1 VPYALPVGTTKEL
14 LNMSMRFGKCCQIS
28 GFLLLV
34 AMLFAGFSVYSYS
47 PEDPAWNQYVSD
59 GQDHVQN
66 LGGAVGAALADIG
79 LQGLGSSVVLLL
91 GMGLWAG
98 WSLMRQRLQ
107 RTVEVVCRGLILV
120 AAVSTGTHIMFGQD
134 PFFGPA
140 FLAGGV
146 SGQWLAAICLNYFN
160 TFGALLISLAAVVLS
175 LFVGVNFSIRSMW
188 RRQVGTHI
196 LQMPNGL
203 RRGRPYPQLG
213 YAWLRRAVAGCI
225 STTQRSWQW
234 LLQWLDDGEE
244 GRRERPAAI
253 DPLLVDDDEEDWEID
268 DGEEEAIE
276 EGSTGDRPV
285 AVPAVGP
292 PRSRPTVKPAI
303 EITPAESTARW
314 RAKRKRGRESDLL
327 PPLDLLDEP
336 EAHTQRQAVEELE
349 EQARFLE
356 EKLGDFGITG
366 EVVHV
371 QQGPVITMFEY
382 APAAGIKV
390 SRIVNLQD
398 DLALVLRALSVRVV
412 APIPGKAAVGIEVPN
427 KYHEIVRLREVLNAN
442 VLPPEASKLSLALG
456 RDITGA
462 PFVTDLAKT
471 PHLLIAGATGA
482 GKSVGLNCMICS
494 MLFRATPEEVRL
506 IMIDP
511 KMLELSIYEGVP
523 HLLVPVV
530 TNPKQAALAL
540 RRVVEEMER
549 RYQLLAAKGVRNIAQ
564 YNDALEREA
573 AAGHTSGRAVDADMC
588 TEMYES
594 PMEEKLPYLVVVIDE
609 LSDLMM
615 VSSKEVED
623 SLTRIAQM
631 ARAAGIHL
639 IVATQR
645 PSVDVLTGVIKANFP
660 ARLSFQVTSKTDSRT
675 ILDAN
680 GAEKLLGRGDML
692 FLAPGT
698 SKPQRAHSA
707 FVSEAEI
714 NRLVEAWKR
723 VDQPQYDERFLVPSE
738 EQTGV
743 AGREEE
749 EYDEKYDEAVALVAA
764 TGQASISMV
773 QRRLRVGY
781 NRAARMIEIME
792 KEGLVG
798 PSDGVK
804 PREVLVRKSYDFDR
818 D

>member
-1 VPYALPVGTTKEL
+1 
-14 LNMSMRFGKCCQIS
+14 MSMKLGKLYQIS

-47 PEDPAWNQYVSD
+47 PEDPAWNQYVSS
-59 GQDHVQN
+59 GQDRVHN
-66 LGGAVGAALADIG
+66 LGGAVGAALADVG
-79 LQGLGSSVVLLL
+79 LQSLGSSIVLFL
-91 GMGLWAG
+91 GTGVLAG
-98 WSLMRQRLQ
+98 WSLMRQHVRRAL
-107 RTVEVVCRGLILV
+107 EVVCRGLILV
-120 AAVSTGTHIMFGQD
+120 AAVSTGSHILFGRD

-140 FLAGGV
+140 ILAGGV
-146 SGQWLAAICLNYFN
+146 SGQWLAAIGLNYLN
-160 TFGALLISLAAVVLS
+160 TFGALLIAMAAAVLA
-175 LFVGVNFSIRSMW
+175 LFVGVNVSIGRLWHPPAW
-188 RRQVGTHI
+188 RHLMQRPTWLSHCR
-196 LQMPNGL
+196 QMPQ
-203 RRGRPYPQLG
+203 RA
-213 YAWLRRAVAGCI
+213 YAWLLSVVGGLAATCQKLWQPI
-225 STTQRSWQW
+225 SV
-234 LLQWLDDGEE
+234 WLDDETE
-244 GRRERPAAI
+244 DERTASHAAL
-253 DPLLVDDDEEDWEID
+253 DPLID
-268 DGEEEAIE
+268 DAPD
-276 EGSTGDRPV
+276 TDRNIADWDFEDKDDIDDVPV
-285 AVPAVGP
+285 AARPTIEPAVD
-292 PRSRPTVKPAI
+292 
-303 EITPAESTARW
+303 ITPPAR
-314 RAKRKRGRESDLL
+314 RKAKRQRGLGSDRL
-327 PPLDLLDEP
+327 PPLELLDEP
-336 EAHTQRQAVEELE
+336 EPQTQRQPLEELE

-356 EKLGDFGITG
+356 ERLGDFGITG

-382 APAAGIKV
+382 APASGVKV

-427 KYHEIVRLREVLNAN
+427 KHHEVVRLREVLDSN
-442 VLPPEASKLSLALG
+442 VIPAETSKLTLALG

-462 PFVTDLAKT
+462 PMATDLAKT

-549 RYQLLAAKGVRNIAQ
+549 RYQLLAAKGVRNISQ
-564 YNDALEREA
+564 YNDALDHDA
-573 AAGHTSGRAVDADMC
+573 ANGHASGRRVDRDMP
-588 TEMYES
+588 EMQDEPS
-594 PMEEKLPYLVVVIDE
+594 EEKLPYLVVVIDE

-631 ARAAGIHL
+631 ARASGIHL

-660 ARLSFQVTSKTDSRT
+660 ARLSFQVTSKIDSRT

-698 SKPQRAHSA
+698 SKPQRVHSA
-707 FVSEAEI
+707 FVSETEI
-714 NRLVEAWKR
+714 NRLVEAWKGI
-723 VDQPQYDERFLVPSE
+723 DQPQYDERFLVPAE
-738 EQTGV
+738 EHTE
-743 AGREEE
+743 AGGEE

-792 KEGLVG
+792 KEGIVG

-804 PREVLVRKSYDFDR
+804 PRDVLVRKSFDYDGAE
-818 D
+818 

>member
-1 VPYALPVGTTKEL
+1 
-14 LNMSMRFGKCCQIS
+14 MSMRLGKLCQIS

-34 AMLFAGFSVYSYS
+34 AMLYAVFSVYSYS
-47 PEDPAWNQYVSD
+47 PGDPAWNQYVSYGED
-59 GQDHVQN
+59 RVQN

-79 LQGLGSSVVLLL
+79 LQGLGSSVLVLL

-98 WSLMRQRLQ
+98 WSLMHQRLQ

-120 AAVSTGTHIMFGQD
+120 AAVSTGTHIIFGQD
-134 PFFGPA
+134 PFFGPP

-160 TFGALLISLAAVVLS
+160 TFGALLISLAAVVLA
-175 LFVGVNFSIRSMW
+175 LFIGVNYKFSGKSM
-188 RRQVGTHI
+188 RGRKKGEAR
-196 LQMPNGL
+196 LQMPLLQIPDWLRRFCAYPQWGYAGL
-203 RRGRPYPQLG
+203 RRAIIGTV
-213 YAWLRRAVAGCI
+213 AAV
-225 STTQRSWQW
+225 QQSWQW
-234 LLQWLDDGEE
+234 LLTWLDDGKEE
-244 GRRERPAAI
+244 HIERPAAI
-253 DPLLVDDDEEDWEID
+253 DPMIVEDDEADW
-268 DGEEEAIE
+268 DGEDDEAEELE
-276 EGSTGDRPV
+276 VMSMGGRPV
-285 AVPAVGP
+285 AVPAATSS
-292 PRSRPTVKPAI
+292 RSRPTVKPAI
-303 EITPAESTARW
+303 DITPAEPASR
-314 RAKRKRGRESDLL
+314 RPQRKRGDAPDRL
-327 PPLDLLDEP
+327 PSLDLLDEP
-336 EAHTQRQAVEELE
+336 EPHTERQAVEELE

-356 EKLGDFGITG
+356 EKLSDFGISG

-382 APAAGIKV
+382 APASGIKV

-427 KYHEIVRLREVLNAN
+427 KHHEIVRLREVLNAD
-442 VLPPEASKLSLALG
+442 VLPPKASKLSLALG
-456 RDITGA
+456 RDISGA

-530 TNPKQAALAL
+530 TNPKQAAVAL

-549 RYQLLAAKGVRNIAQ
+549 RYQLLAAKGVRNISG
-564 YNDALEREA
+564 YNEALDREA
-573 AAGHTSGRAVDADMC
+573 AAGHASGRQAEADI
-588 TEMYES
+588 EDGLG
-594 PMEEKLPYLVVVIDE
+594 EEKLPYLVVVIDE

-698 SKPQRAHSA
+698 SKPQRVHSA
-707 FVSEAEI
+707 FVSEVDI
-714 NRLVEAWKR
+714 NRLVEAWKS
-723 VDQPQYDERFLVPSE
+723 VDQPQYDERFLVSSD
-738 EQTGV
+738 EQGG
-743 AGREEE
+743 ADGPEEE

-804 PREVLVRKSYDFDR
+804 PREVLVRKSYDFDN

>member
-1 VPYALPVGTTKEL
+1 
-14 LNMSMRFGKCCQIS
+14 MSMRLGKLYQIS
-28 GFLLLV
+28 GFVLLV

-47 PEDPAWNQYVSD
+47 PDDPAWNQYVSYGED
-59 GQDHVQN
+59 RVQN
-66 LGGAVGAALADIG
+66 LGGAVGAALADIA
-79 LQGLGSSVVLLL
+79 LQGLGSSVVVVL

-98 WSLMRQRLQ
+98 WSLMQQRLK
-107 RTVEVVCRGLILV
+107 RVVEVLCRGLILV
-120 AAVSTGTHIMFGQD
+120 ASVSTGTHIIFGQD
-134 PFFGPA
+134 PFFGPT

-160 TFGALLISLAAVVLS
+160 TFGALLICLAAAVLS
-175 LFVGVNFSIRSMW
+175 LFVGVDAPRMA
-188 RRQVGTHI
+188 RRERREAGPTRW
-196 LQMPNGL
+196 QMPTWHLPHGL
-203 RRGRPYPQLG
+203 GQCGTYPQRG
-213 YAWLRRAVAGCI
+213 YAWLRRVVTDAVSAG
-225 STTQRSWQW
+225 QRGWQW
-234 LLQWLDDGEE
+234 LLTWLDDGGDEAARGE
-244 GRRERPAAI
+244 GERPVAI
-253 DPLLVDDDEEDWEID
+253 DPLIVDDASDWDLDDDE
-268 DGEEEAIE
+268 
-276 EGSTGDRPV
+276 
-285 AVPAVGP
+285 AVGAVAKGKRP
-292 PRSRPTVKPAI
+292 AAAAVKSPQSRPTVKPAI
-303 EITPAESTARW
+303 DIAPTEPAARR
-314 RAKRKRGRESDLL
+314 RAKRSGGHASDRL

-336 EAHTQRQAVEELE
+336 APHTQRQAVEELE

-356 EKLGDFGITG
+356 EKLGDFGISG

-382 APAAGIKV
+382 APASGIKV

-427 KYHEIVRLREVLNAN
+427 KHHEIVRLREVLNAD
-442 VLPPEASKLSLALG
+442 VLPADASKLSLALG

-549 RYQLLAAKGVRNIAQ
+549 RYQLLAAKGVRNISG
-564 YNDALEREA
+564 YNAALDREA
-573 AAGHTSGRAVDADMC
+573 ASTKPADPDIDDAFA
-588 TEMYES
+588 
-594 PMEEKLPYLVVVIDE
+594 EEKLPYLVVVIDE

-631 ARAAGIHL
+631 ARASGIHL

-675 ILDAN
+675 ILDGN

-698 SKPQRAHSA
+698 SKPQRVHSA
-707 FVSEAEI
+707 FVSEEEI
-714 NRLVEAWKR
+714 NRMVEAWKS
-723 VDQPQYDERFLVPSE
+723 VDQPQYDERFLVSLE
-738 EQTGV
+738 EQGG
-743 AGREEE
+743 ADGPEEE
-749 EYDEKYDEAVALVAA
+749 AYDEKYDEAVALVAA

-804 PREVLVRKSYDFDR
+804 PREVLVRKSYDFDG

>member
-1 VPYALPVGTTKEL
+1 
-14 LNMSMRFGKCCQIS
+14 MSMRLDKLYQIS
-28 GFLLLV
+28 GFVLLV

-47 PEDPAWNQYVSD
+47 PDDPAWNQYVSYGED
-59 GQDHVQN
+59 RVQN

-79 LQGLGSSVVLLL
+79 LQGLGSSVVLFL
-91 GMGLWAG
+91 GMGLWAA
-98 WSLMRQRLQ
+98 WALMQQRLQ
-107 RTVEVVCRGLILV
+107 RVVEVVCRGLILV
-120 AAVSTGTHIMFGQD
+120 AAVSTGTHIIFGQD
-134 PFFGPA
+134 PFFGSP

-146 SGQWLAAICLNYFN
+146 SGQWLAAVCLNYFN
-160 TFGALLISLAAVVLS
+160 TFGALLLCLSAVVLS
-175 LFVGVNFSIRSMW
+175 LFVGVNFSLDTLW
-188 RRQVGTHI
+188 RHPEGERRW
-196 LQMPNGL
+196 QMPSLHLPHWL
-203 RRGRPYPQLG
+203 RQCGTYPQRGL
-213 YAWLRRAVAGCI
+213 AWLRGVVLGAVAAG
-225 STTQRSWQW
+225 QRGWQW
-234 LLQWLDDGEE
+234 LLMWLDDGGEE
-244 GRRERPAAI
+244 PVERPVAI
-253 DPLLVDDDEEDWEID
+253 DPLIVDDDAADWDVD
-268 DGEEEAIE
+268 DLEAIE
-276 EGSTGDRPV
+276 STAVPV
-285 AVPAVGP
+285 AATAVKSSRS
-292 PRSRPTVKPAI
+292 RSRPTVKPAVD
-303 EITPAESTARW
+303 ITPAESASGRRT
-314 RAKRKRGRESDLL
+314 KRKRGRESDRL
-327 PPLDLLDEP
+327 PSLDLLDEP
-336 EAHTQRQAVEELE
+336 EPHTQRQAVEELE

-356 EKLGDFGITG
+356 EKFGDFGISG

-382 APAAGIKV
+382 APASGIKV

-427 KYHEIVRLREVLNAN
+427 KHHEIVRLREVLNAD
-442 VLPPEASKLSLALG
+442 VLPQTASKLSLALG
-456 RDITGA
+456 RDIIGA

-530 TNPKQAALAL
+530 TNPKHAALAL

-549 RYQLLAAKGVRNIAQ
+549 RYQLLAAKGVRNISG
-564 YNDALEREA
+564 YNDALDREA
-573 AAGHTSGRAVDADMC
+573 AAKKQVDTDIDDAFV
-588 TEMYES
+588 
-594 PMEEKLPYLVVVIDE
+594 EEKLPYLVVVIDE

-631 ARAAGIHL
+631 ARASGIHL

-675 ILDAN
+675 ILDSN

-698 SKPQRAHSA
+698 SKPQRVHSA
-707 FVSEAEI
+707 FVSEEEI
-714 NRLVEAWKR
+714 NRLVDAWKS
-723 VDQPQYDERFLVPSE
+723 VDEPQYDERFLVPSD
-738 EQTGV
+738 EQGS
-743 AGREEE
+743 ADAQEEE
-749 EYDEKYDEAVALVAA
+749 AYDEKYDEAVALVAA

-804 PREVLVRKSYDFDR
+804 PREVLVRKSYDFDA

>member
-1 VPYALPVGTTKEL
+1 
-14 LNMSMRFGKCCQIS
+14 MSMRLGKLYQIS

-47 PEDPAWNQYVSD
+47 PEDPAWNQYVSYGED
-59 GQDHVQN
+59 RVQN
-66 LGGAVGAALADIG
+66 LGGAVGAALADMG
-79 LQGLGSSVVLLL
+79 LQGLGSSVLVLIS
-91 GMGLWAG
+91 MGLWTG
-98 WSLMRQRLQ
+98 WSLMWQRLQ
-107 RTVEVVCRGLILV
+107 RTVEVLCRGLILV
-120 AAVSTGTHIMFGQD
+120 AAVSTGTHIIFGQD

-146 SGQWLAAICLNYFN
+146 SGQWLAAVCLNYFN
-160 TFGALLISLAAVVLS
+160 TFGTLLIVLAAVVLS
-175 LFVGVNFSIRSMW
+175 LFVGVNYKFSITPAK
-188 RRQVGTHI
+188 RRKKAKAG
-196 LQMPNGL
+196 LQMPVLQMPDWLRSCYAYPQRGYAGL
-203 RRGRPYPQLG
+203 RR
-213 YAWLRRAVAGCI
+213 AMTDVIAAG
-225 STTQRSWQW
+225 QERWKW
-234 LLQWLDDGEE
+234 LLSWLDDGAEDDDV
-244 GRRERPAAI
+244 RDERVARSAAI
-253 DPLLVDDDEEDWEID
+253 DPFIVEDDEADWDREDDEAEEI
-268 DGEEEAIE
+268 EVVPMRSRPSAV
-276 EGSTGDRPV
+276 STTRSS
-285 AVPAVGP
+285 
-292 PRSRPTVKPAI
+292 RSRPTVKAAVD
-303 EITPAESTARW
+303 ITPAKPVSGRP
-314 RAKRKRGRESDLL
+314 KRKRGDASDRL

-336 EAHTQRQAVEELE
+336 EPYTQRQAVEELE

-356 EKLGDFGITG
+356 EKLGDFGIAG

-382 APAAGIKV
+382 APASGIKV

-398 DLALVLRALSVRVV
+398 DLALVLRALSIRVV

-427 KYHEIVRLREVLNAN
+427 KHHEIVRLREVLNAD
-442 VLPPEASKLSLALG
+442 VLPAAASKLSLALG

-471 PHLLIAGATGA
+471 PHLLIAGATGS

-530 TNPKQAALAL
+530 TNPKQAAVAL

-549 RYQLLAAKGVRNIAQ
+549 RYQLLAARGVRNIAG
-564 YNDALEREA
+564 YNEALDREA
-573 AAGHTSGRAVDADMC
+573 ASGQGPRGQDEADLEAGFV
-588 TEMYES
+588 
-594 PMEEKLPYLVVVIDE
+594 EEKLPYLVVVIDE

-698 SKPQRAHSA
+698 SKPERVHSA
-707 FVSEAEI
+707 FVSEVEI
-714 NRLVEAWKR
+714 NRLVEAWKS
-723 VDQPQYDERFLVPSE
+723 VDQPQYDERFLVSSE
-738 EQTGV
+738 DQ
-743 AGREEE
+743 ASADGREEE

-804 PREVLVRKSYDFDR
+804 PREVLVRKSYDFDS

>member
-1 VPYALPVGTTKEL
+1 
-14 LNMSMRFGKCCQIS
+14 MSMRLGKLYQIS

-34 AMLFAGFSVYSYS
+34 AMLFAGFSVGSYS
-47 PEDPAWNQYVSD
+47 PEDPAWNQYVSY
-59 GQDHVQN
+59 GQDRVRN

-91 GMGLWAG
+91 VMGVWAG
-98 WSLMRQRLQ
+98 WSLMHQRLQ
-107 RTVEVVCRGLILV
+107 RTVEVVCRGLLLV
-120 AAVSTGTHIMFGQD
+120 AAVSTGTHILFDQD
-134 PFFGPA
+134 PFFGPS

-146 SGQWLAAICLNYFN
+146 SGQWLAAICLHYFN
-160 TFGALLISLAAVVLS
+160 TFGALLIALAAAVLA
-175 LFVGVNFSIRSMW
+175 LFVGVNFNFSIRSIW
-188 RRQVGTHI
+188 HRQDGQSFWH
-196 LQMPNGL
+196 MPDWL
-203 RRGRPYPQLG
+203 RRCCAYPQQG
-213 YAWLRRAVAGCI
+213 YAWLRGAIGRLLSMG
-225 STTQRSWQW
+225 QRGWQW
-234 LLQWLDDGEE
+234 LLMWLDDGEE
-244 GRRERPAAI
+244 EARVERPDAI
-253 DPLLVDDDEEDWEID
+253 RPLIVDDDDDDWDID
-268 DGEEEAIE
+268 DDD
-276 EGSTGDRPV
+276 GDDEMELAPVVSRPV
-285 AVPAVGP
+285 TAPAGP
-292 PRSRPTVKPAI
+292 SRSRPTVKPAVD
-303 EITPAESTARW
+303 ITPADSTARR
-314 RAKRKRGRESDLL
+314 RAKSRRSNEPDRL
-327 PPLDLLDEP
+327 PSIELLDEP
-336 EAHTQRQAVEELE
+336 EPQTQRQPLEELE
-349 EQARFLE
+349 AQARFLE
-356 EKLGDFGITG
+356 EKLGDFGIAG

-382 APAAGIKV
+382 APASGIKV

-427 KYHEIVRLREVLNAN
+427 KHHEIVRLREVLGSD
-442 VLPPEASKLSLALG
+442 VLPPTASKLTLALG
-456 RDITGA
+456 RAITGA
-462 PFVTDLAKT
+462 PMVTDLAKT
-471 PHLLIAGATGA
+471 PHLLIAGATGS

-549 RYQLLAAKGVRNIAQ
+549 RYQLLAAKGVRNISQ
-564 YNDALEREA
+564 YNQALDDEA
-573 AAGHTSGRAVDADMC
+573 ATDRASGRQVEDDPDESAV
-588 TEMYES
+588 
-594 PMEEKLPYLVVVIDE
+594 EEKLPYLVVVIDE

-660 ARLSFQVTSKTDSRT
+660 ARLSFQVTSKIDSRT

-698 SKPQRAHSA
+698 SKPQRVHSA
-707 FVSEAEI
+707 FVSETEI
-714 NRLVEAWKR
+714 HRLVEAWKS
-723 VDQPQYDERFLVPSE
+723 VDQPQYDERFMVSSE
-738 EQTGV
+738 EQSG
-743 AGREEE
+743 ADGQDEE

-804 PREVLVRKSYDFDR
+804 PREVLVRKSYDFDG

>member
-1 VPYALPVGTTKEL
+1 
-14 LNMSMRFGKCCQIS
+14 MSMRLGKLCQIS

-47 PEDPAWNQYVSD
+47 PDDPAWNQYVSYGRD
-59 GQDHVQN
+59 RVQN
-66 LGGAVGAALADIG
+66 LGGVVGAALADIG

-91 GMGLWAG
+91 GMGLLAG

-120 AAVSTGTHIMFGQD
+120 AAVSTGTHIIFGED
-134 PFFGPA
+134 PFFGPS

-146 SGQWLAAICLNYFN
+146 SGQWLAAVCLHYFN
-160 TFGALLISLAAVVLS
+160 TFGALLMALAAVVLS
-175 LFVGVNFSIRSMW
+175 LFVGVNFPARSVW
-188 RRQVGTHI
+188 HRQKGPHVF
-196 LQMPNGL
+196 
-203 RRGRPYPQLG
+203 QLP
-213 YAWLRRAVAGCI
+213 AWLRHGYTCLQRAYMWLRNALAVSLAA
-225 STTQRSWQW
+225 SQWSWNW
-234 LLQWLDDGEE
+234 LLQWLDDED
-244 GRRERPAAI
+244 ERFTPSDAI
-253 DPLLVDDDEEDWEID
+253 NPFIVDDDAWDD
-268 DGEEEAIE
+268 DGIAAEKRETA
-276 EGSTGDRPV
+276 STRNPPL
-285 AVPAVGP
+285 AVPAASQ
-292 PRSRPTVKPAI
+292 PRPRPTVKPAVD
-303 EITPAESTARW
+303 ITPAEPISPR
-314 RAKRKRGRESDLL
+314 RAKRGRESDHL
-327 PPLDLLDEP
+327 PSLDLLDEP
-336 EAHTQRQAVEELE
+336 EPHAQRQALEELE

-356 EKLGDFGITG
+356 EKLGDFGISG

-382 APAAGIKV
+382 APASGVKV

-427 KYHEIVRLREVLNAN
+427 KHHEIVRLREVLNAK
-442 VLPPEASKLSLALG
+442 VLPPSASKLSLALG

-564 YNDALEREA
+564 YNEALDREA
-573 AAGHTSGRAVDADMC
+573 ATSRTSARHVDTDMDDDLHG
-588 TEMYES
+588 S
-594 PMEEKLPYLVVVIDE
+594 LMEDKLPYLVVVIDE

-631 ARAAGIHL
+631 ARASGIHL

-698 SKPQRAHSA
+698 SKPQRVHSA
-707 FVSEAEI
+707 YVSEAEI
-714 NRLVEAWKR
+714 HRLVEAWKR
-723 VDQPQYDERFLVPSE
+723 VDQPQYDERFLVPAE
-738 EQTGV
+738 EQTGTN
-743 AGREEE
+743 GQEEE

>member
-1 VPYALPVGTTKEL
+1 
-14 LNMSMRFGKCCQIS
+14 MSMRFGKLCQIS

-34 AMLFAGFSVYSYS
+34 AMLFVGFSVYSYT
-47 PEDPAWNQYVSD
+47 PEDPAWNQYVSS
-59 GQDHVQN
+59 GENRVQN

-91 GMGLWAG
+91 GIGLWAG
-98 WSLMRQRLQ
+98 YALMQQCLRRMAAII
-107 RTVEVVCRGLILV
+107 CRGLLLI
-120 AAVSTGTHIMFGQD
+120 AAVSTGTQIVFGQD
-134 PFFGPA
+134 PLFGPS

-146 SGQWLAAICLNYFN
+146 SGQWLAEIGLNYFN
-160 TFGALLISLAAVVLS
+160 TFGTLLICVAAVVLS
-175 LFVGVNFSIRSMW
+175 LFVGVNVSIGTLWYRQKGAHVW
-188 RRQVGTHI
+188 R
-196 LQMPNGL
+196 MPGWL
-203 RRGRPYPQLG
+203 RHCFTAPQRGYNR
-213 YAWLRRAVAGCI
+213 LRRALAGCI
-225 STTQRSWQW
+225 ASVQQGWRW
-234 LLQWLDDGEE
+234 LLKWLDDGEDE
-244 GRRERPAAI
+244 YPGERPAAV
-253 DPLLVDDDEEDWEID
+253 DPFIVEDDEADWDID
-268 DGEEEAIE
+268 GGEEGDF
-276 EGSTGDRPV
+276 EGISTGNRLV
-285 AVPAVGP
+285 AVPALKSS
-292 PRSRPTVKPAI
+292 RSRPTVKPAI
-303 EITPAESTARW
+303 DITLAEPVPRQ
-314 RAKRKRGRESDLL
+314 RAKRGRASDRL
-327 PPLDLLDEP
+327 PSLDLLDEP
-336 EAHTQRQAVEELE
+336 EPHTQRQAVEELE

-356 EKLGDFGITG
+356 EKLSDFGIAG

-382 APAAGIKV
+382 APASGIKV

-427 KYHEIVRLREVLNAN
+427 KHHEMVRLREVLNAN
-442 VLPPEASKLSLALG
+442 VLPPAASKLSLALG

-530 TNPKQAALAL
+530 THPKQAALAL

-564 YNDALEREA
+564 YNDALDRA
-573 AAGHTSGRAVDADMC
+573 AATPQAVGRQTDTDMD
-588 TEMYES
+588 ERLS
-594 PMEEKLPYLVVVIDE
+594 EEKLPYLVVVIDE

-698 SKPQRAHSA
+698 SKPQRVHSA

-723 VDQPQYDERFLVPSE
+723 VDQPQYDERFMVPSE
-738 EQTGV
+738 EQSGTDGQ
-743 AGREEE
+743 EEE
-749 EYDEKYDEAVALVAA
+749 DYDEKYDEAVALVAA

-804 PREVLVRKSYDFDR
+804 PREVLVRQRYDFDG

>member
-1 VPYALPVGTTKEL
+1 
-14 LNMSMRFGKCCQIS
+14 MSMRLGKLYQIS

-47 PEDPAWNQYVSD
+47 PEDPAWNQYVSYGD
-59 GQDHVQN
+59 DRVQN

-79 LQGLGSSVVLLL
+79 LQGLGSSVVVLL

-98 WSLMRQRLQ
+98 WSLMYQRLQ
-107 RTVEVVCRGLILV
+107 RMVEVVCRGLILV
-120 AAVSTGTHIMFGQD
+120 AAVSTGTHIIFGQD
-134 PFFGPA
+134 PFFGPS

-160 TFGALLISLAAVVLS
+160 TFGALLICLAAVVLS
-175 LFVGVNFSIRSMW
+175 LFVGVNVSIGAMW
-188 RRQVGTHI
+188 HRQSGESLWQRLVLQMPV
-196 LQMPNGL
+196 LQMPNWL
-203 RRGRPYPQLG
+203 RHCGTYPQRG
-213 YAWLRRAVAGCI
+213 YASLRSAMVGFL
-225 STTQRSWQW
+225 STGRRSWQW
-234 LLQWLDDGEE
+234 LLKWLDEGGEE
-244 GRRERPAAI
+244 GSERQAAI
-253 DPLLVDDDEEDWEID
+253 DPLIVDEEEAYWEID
-268 DGEEEAIE
+268 EDEEQER
-276 EGSTGDRPV
+276 EGRTTRRRPV
-285 AVPAVGP
+285 AVPS
-292 PRSRPTVKPAI
+292 RSRPIVKPAI
-303 EITPAESTARW
+303 DITPAVSASGQRT
-314 RAKRKRGRESDLL
+314 KRKRSRESDCL

-336 EAHTQRQAVEELE
+336 EPHTQRQAVEELE

-356 EKLGDFGITG
+356 EKLGDFGISG

-382 APAAGIKV
+382 APASGIKV

-412 APIPGKAAVGIEVPN
+412 APIPGKAAVGIEIPN
-427 KYHEIVRLREVLNAN
+427 KHHEIVRLREVLNAD
-442 VLPPEASKLSLALG
+442 VLPATASKLSLALG
-456 RDITGA
+456 RDISGA

-549 RYQLLAAKGVRNIAQ
+549 RYQLLAAKGVRNIAG
-564 YNDALEREA
+564 YNDALDREA
-573 AAGHTSGRAVDADMC
+573 VADRASGRPAASDMDDAFV
-588 TEMYES
+588 
-594 PMEEKLPYLVVVIDE
+594 EEKLPYLVVVIDE

-660 ARLSFQVTSKTDSRT
+660 ARLSFQVTSKIDSRT
-675 ILDAN
+675 ILDGN

-698 SKPQRAHSA
+698 SKPQRVHSA
-707 FVSEAEI
+707 FVSEEEI
-714 NRLVEAWKR
+714 NRLVEAWKI
-723 VDQPQYDERFLVPSE
+723 VDQPHYDERFLIPSDEQGGADGQAE
-738 EQTGV
+738 E
-743 AGREEE
+743 A
-749 EYDEKYDEAVALVAA
+749 YDEKYDEAVALVAA

-804 PREVLVRKSYDFDR
+804 PREVLVRKSYDFDG

>member
-1 VPYALPVGTTKEL
+1 MT
-14 LNMSMRFGKCCQIS
+14 SMRLGKLCQIS
-28 GFLLLV
+28 GFLLL
-34 AMLFAGFSVYSYS
+34 ATMLFAGFSIYSYS
-47 PEDPAWNQYVSD
+47 PTDPAWNQYVSY
-59 GQDHVQN
+59 GQQRVQN

-91 GMGLWAG
+91 GVGLWMG
-98 WSLMRQRLQ
+98 WSLMRR
-107 RTVEVVCRGLILV
+107 RFKHMAEVLCRGLLLV
-120 AAVSTGTHIMFGQD
+120 AAVSTGAHILFGRD
-134 PFFGPA
+134 PFFGPSL
-140 FLAGGV
+140 LAGGV
-146 SGQWLAAICLNYFN
+146 SGQWLAAICVNYFN
-160 TFGALLISLAAVVLS
+160 TFGALLICLVAVALS
-175 LFVGVNFSIRSMW
+175 LFVGVNYHGSIGSLWPYLPRLSGLRLW
-188 RRQVGTHI
+188 H
-196 LQMPNGL
+196 GL
-203 RRGRPYPQLG
+203 RRVAAYPLLAC
-213 YAWLRRAVAGCI
+213 AWLRLAVVACVGAA
-225 STTQRSWQW
+225 QRSWRG
-234 LLQWLDDGEE
+234 LLEWLDGEPE
-244 GRRERPAAI
+244 TRLEPPVVI
-253 DPLLVDDDEEDWEID
+253 DPLRVDDGDADAEWDVDEDDEENEK
-268 DGEEEAIE
+268 EAMALIAARRRAAE
-276 EGSTGDRPV
+276 AT
-285 AVPAVGP
+285 AA
-292 PRSRPTVKPAI
+292 PRSRPTVKPAVDI
-303 EITPAESTARW
+303 APAPSAPRQ
-314 RAKRKRGRESDLL
+314 RAQRQRGRDLDLL
-327 PPLDLLDEP
+327 PSLDLLDEP
-336 EAHTQRQAVEELE
+336 EPHTQRQPVEELE

-356 EKLGDFGITG
+356 DKLADFGISG

-382 APAAGIKV
+382 APAAGVKV

-427 KYHEIVRLREVLNAN
+427 KHHEIVRLREVLNAR

-462 PFVTDLAKT
+462 PFVTDLART

-564 YNDALEREA
+564 YNEALDREA
-573 AAGHTSGRAVDADMC
+573 TLGFGSASPADPDLYADADDDDI
-588 TEMYES
+588 
-594 PMEEKLPYLVVVIDE
+594 PVAEKLPYLVVVIDE

-714 NRLVEAWKR
+714 NRLVEAWKQQ
-723 VDQPQYDERFLVPSE
+723 VDQPQYDERFLLPSE
-738 EQTGV
+738 EQTSADGQDD
-743 AGREEE
+743 E
-749 EYDEKYDEAVALVAA
+749 EYDEKYDEAVALVAT

-804 PREVLVRKSYDFDR
+804 PREVLVRKNYDFDGG
-818 D
+818 

>member
-1 VPYALPVGTTKEL
+1 
-14 LNMSMRFGKCCQIS
+14 MSMRLGKLYQIS

-34 AMLFAGFSVYSYS
+34 AMLFAGFSVSSYS
-47 PEDPAWNQYVSD
+47 PEDPVWNQYVSYGED
-59 GQDHVQN
+59 RVRN

-79 LQGLGSSVVLLL
+79 LQGLGSSVLVLL
-91 GMGLWAG
+91 GMGVWAS
-98 WSLMRQRLQ
+98 WSLMHQRLQ
-107 RTVEVVCRGLILV
+107 RTVEVVCRGLLLV
-120 AAVSTGTHIMFGQD
+120 AAVSTGTHTIFGQD
-134 PFFGPA
+134 PFFGPS

-146 SGQWLAAICLNYFN
+146 GGQWLAAICLNYFN
-160 TFGALLISLAAVVLS
+160 TFGTLLIALAAAVLS
-175 LFVGVNFSIRSMW
+175 LFVGVNYKFSIKSM
-188 RRQVGTHI
+188 RHRKKGEAR
-196 LQMPNGL
+196 LPMPDWL
-203 RRGRPYPQLG
+203 RRGYALLQQG
-213 YAWLRRAVAGCI
+213 YAGLWSAIMGVVAAL
-225 STTQRSWQW
+225 QQSWQW
-234 LLQWLDDGEE
+234 LLAWLDDGPRDDEAE
-244 GRRERPAAI
+244 DERAKDERVRRPAAL
-253 DPLLVDDDEEDWEID
+253 DPFIVEDGEAAWDHEDDEAKEIEMVPM
-268 DGEEEAIE
+268 G
-276 EGSTGDRPV
+276 GRPV
-285 AVPAVGP
+285 AMTAAKSS
-292 PRSRPTVKPAI
+292 RSRPTVKPAI
-303 EITPAESTARW
+303 DITPAEPASRR
-314 RAKRKRGRESDLL
+314 RAKRKRGGVSDHL

-336 EAHTQRQAVEELE
+336 EPQTQLQAVEELE

-356 EKLGDFGITG
+356 EKLADFGITG

-382 APAAGIKV
+382 APASGIKV

-427 KYHEIVRLREVLNAN
+427 KHHEIVRLREVLNAD
-442 VLPPEASKLSLALG
+442 VLPPDASKLSLALG

-549 RYQLLAAKGVRNIAQ
+549 RYQLLAAKGVRNISG

-573 AAGHTSGRAVDADMC
+573 AAGHASQGQADADI
-588 TEMYES
+588 EDGFV
-594 PMEEKLPYLVVVIDE
+594 EEKLPYLVVVIDE

-675 ILDAN
+675 ILNAN

-698 SKPQRAHSA
+698 SKPQRVHSA
-707 FVSEAEI
+707 FVSEVEI
-714 NRLVEAWKR
+714 NRLVEAWKS
-723 VDQPQYDERFLVPSE
+723 VDQPQYDERFLVSPD
-738 EQTGV
+738 EQG
-743 AGREEE
+743 GGDGQEEE
-749 EYDEKYDEAVALVAA
+749 EYDEKYDEAVALVAT

-804 PREVLVRKSYDFDR
+804 PREVLVRKSYDFDGG
-818 D
+818 